1 MELVT
6 FSLNNGVGTLKIGKR
21 SDHKKEHG
29 LEILERDLYHKFT
42 LEKKTYNIACLIILY
57 YNC

>member
-42 LEKKTYNIACLIILY
+42 LEKKHITLHA
-57 YNC
+57 